1 MPAFRPFRLQSP
13 SVVPVIA
20 FVRSP
25 SAERASCDFAGLGF
39 APGWQ
44 ARRARPAE
52 SSSLSYGLVVHLP
65 LLPTSS
71 RNEAVT
77 FSYRPE
83 SVCLERTFTSLAG
96 LLSGAP
102 PPA

>member
-20 FVRSP
+20 FVRYP

-52 SSSLSYGLVVHLP
+52 SSSLSYGRVVHLP
-65 LLPTSS
+65 LLPTMPHGVTSHCS
-71 RNEAVT
+71 EIAVT
-77 FSYRPE
+77 FGYR
-83 SVCLERTFTSLAG
+83 LR
-96 LLSGAP
+96 
-102 PPA
+102 